1 MIGQNHDCMFKTTR
15 PSSRHFA
22 SRLSSPPFAA
32 AAATAREH
40 VPRRAVV
47 LRLQSQARRTSRASR
62 WCVSDSFSLD
72 RHGLGSHDDGFRRS
86 RAITRARASRDA
98 RVALY
103 AIRSIDSHA
112 VAREREGRRAI
123 LEGCATDDDRC
134 RSGRVSRRSGARC
147 GAAREACARCGVASC
162 VCGACVRAC
171 ALWVVIERLTSRRVS
186 RLCAQRWW
194 RR

>member
-1 MIGQNHDCMFKTTR
+1 MEFNMQRTISVSIHHSSRRQLYFFDHWVHIRDSRGYFSNHDWSK
-15 PSSRHFA
+15 
-22 SRLSSPPFAA
+22 SRLYVQHTAPIVASLCLAPPSPPFAA

-62 WCVSDSFSLD
+62 WCVCDSFSLD
-72 RHGLGSHDDGFRRS
+72 RHGMGSHDDGFRRS

-103 AIRSIDSHA
+103 AIRSIDSRA

-123 LEGCATDDDRC
+123 LEGRATDDDRC
-134 RSGRVSRRSGARC
+134 
-147 GAAREACARCGVASC
+147 
-162 VCGACVRAC
+162 
-171 ALWVVIERLTSRRVS
+171 
-186 RLCAQRWW
+186 
-194 RR
+194 